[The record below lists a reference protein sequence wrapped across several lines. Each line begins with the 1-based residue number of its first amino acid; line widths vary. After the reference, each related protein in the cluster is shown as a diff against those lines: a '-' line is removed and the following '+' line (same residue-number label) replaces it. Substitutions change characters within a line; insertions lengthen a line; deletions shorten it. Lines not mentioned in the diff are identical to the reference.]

1 MMAEAVQRDFAS
13 PAAIDEEIRRAA
25 RSRTAL
31 ARQALTEVL
40 AGVRSE
46 PEAKLRDITSRS
58 AILPPILWNPRLSTE
73 DGVELPTPDG
83 WIAQAA
89 IALEVDSREHHSSPD
104 DWRRTLRRHNVL
116 TQRGAIVLH
125 FTPLEIRTQPRQVL
139 RSIDA
144 TYLTRASVIAQIQ
157 VLTRD
162 PS

>member
-1 MMAEAVQRDFAS
+1 M
-13 PAAIDEEIRRAA
+13 RRSAA

-40 AGVRSE
+40 AGVRSA
-46 PEAKLRDITSRS
+46 PEAELREITSRS
-58 AILPPILWNPRLSTE
+58 TILPPILWNPRLTTE

-83 WIAQAA
+83 WIADGA

-116 TQRGAIVLH
+116 TQRGSIVLH

-139 RSIDA
+139 RSIEQ
-144 TYLTRASVIAQIQ
+144 TYLARAAVTATQIQ
-157 VLTRD
+157 VLARD